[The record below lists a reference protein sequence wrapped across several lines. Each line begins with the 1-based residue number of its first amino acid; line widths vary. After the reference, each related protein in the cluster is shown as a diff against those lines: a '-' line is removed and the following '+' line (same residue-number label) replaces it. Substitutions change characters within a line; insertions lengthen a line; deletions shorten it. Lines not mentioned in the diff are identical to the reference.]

1 MHSVCRNLIGYWASG
16 KRMQQAIQAEQTT
29 GDTHGTSPRRAVP
42 LNSFV
47 INLCSSTSPV
57 ALAPPDHAG
66 LKRFSFFVS
75 RRREESRERF
85 RLHMGY
91 FDTQEEAEKL
101 LDIVREIYPGAW
113 AGLAPGQRLRAAA
126 AQASDSPAPTVAT
139 EVAPAQLDQ
148 LLESTPA
155 AAAQPIAPTPA
166 VSAGTAAEPTAAIA
180 AAAEPTAAVAAALAL
195 VPDQGRRIAEAQ
207 SVKPEH
213 EGAARSLNDVR
224 AAIASLDD
232 TSGRT
237 PVLHPIPELK
247 PLAGAPIDAAVEM
260 SDRGVLA
267 VLEQG
272 SGAALHAPGAVSVPA
287 ATTVA
292 KALPPA
298 SSPAARQ
305 QPEDEAQPRN
315 EKPYYAVQLMWSVQ
329 PMDIAQVPQL
339 AIFSAYTLYGAEGN
353 RDGRRWYGLRLGFF
367 TDAVS
372 ARQVAHYVRSEFSTV
387 SVVPVTPRERERA
400 KRAAGQPVV
409 AAIAAPKAATPATP
423 PTSAAPPK
431 HEFDFIEDRE
441 SAVPAAAKPGSGSPR
456 AGGRTAPGKRAK
468 LRTQGSVPGRS
479 KNKVMTLEETL
490 EILGAGELQMD
501 DGRTP
506 LINESGAAPA
516 RAIPAKNKASRLG
529 RLFERLSERIGS

>member
-1 MHSVCRNLIGYWASG
+1 
-16 KRMQQAIQAEQTT
+16 MQQANLAEQSS
-29 GDTHGTSPRRAVP
+29 GDTHGSSPLAAAPRNA
-42 LNSFV
+42 FV
-47 INLCSSTSPV
+47 INLSSSTSPV
-57 ALAPPDHAG
+57 ALTPPDHAG

-113 AGLAPGQRLRAAA
+113 AGLAPGQRLRGAAGA
-126 AQASDSPAPTVAT
+126 APTSAT

-148 LLESTPA
+148 LLDSTPA
-155 AAAQPIAPTPA
+155 AAAAQPLAATPA
-166 VSAGTAAEPTAAIA
+166 PEIAAEPN
-180 AAAEPTAAVAAALAL
+180 AAVLAKQALAAAAALAL
-195 VPDQGRRIAEAQ
+195 LPDQGRRIPEGQEAQ
-207 SVKPEH
+207 AVEPEQDA
-213 EGAARSLNDVR
+213 AARSLNDVR

-232 TSGRT
+232 TSGRA

-247 PLAGAPIDAAVEM
+247 PAASAPAEAAVEM
-260 SDRGVLA
+260 SGSSVLA

-272 SGAALHAPGAVSVPA
+272 GGAATATPA
-287 ATTVA
+287 AATA
-292 KALPPA
+292 A
-298 SSPAARQ
+298 SSSMVATT
-305 QPEDEAQPRN
+305 QPEDGAQPRN

-400 KRAAGQPVV
+400 RRAAAQP
-409 AAIAAPKAATPATP
+409 AAVTAIRPSMPAATP
-423 PTSAAPPK
+423 PK
-431 HEFDFIEDRE
+431 AEFDFIEDKE
-441 SAVPAAAKPGSGSPR
+441 SDVPAAAKPGSGAARP
-456 AGGRTAPGKRAK
+456 GRTAPGKRAK
-468 LRTQGSVPGRS
+468 LRTQSAVQGRP
-479 KNKVMTLEETL
+479 KTKPMTLEETL

-501 DGRTP
+501 DGRAP
-506 LINESGAAPA
+506 LINESGAVPA
-516 RAIPAKNKASRLG
+516 HAKPVKNKASRLG
-529 RLFERLSERIGS
+529 RLFVRLSERMGS

>member
-1 MHSVCRNLIGYWASG
+1 MH
-16 KRMQQAIQAEQTT
+16 QAIHAQQST
-29 GDTHGTSPRRAVP
+29 GDTDGTSPPAALP
-42 LNSFV
+42 LNAFV

-57 ALAPPDHAG
+57 ALSPPDHAG

-126 AQASDSPAPTVAT
+126 GAAPTVAT

-148 LLESTPA
+148 LLDSTPA
-155 AAAQPIAPTPA
+155 AAAQPVSPTAAA
-166 VSAGTAAEPTAAIA
+166 VSAPAVEPAPNVGTASAIETAAEPAAAVLAEEALA
-180 AAAEPTAAVAAALAL
+180 AAAALVL
-195 VPDQGRRIAEAQ
+195 VPDEGRRIPEGATA
-207 SVKPEH
+207 KPEH
-213 EGAARSLNDVR
+213 DAAARSLHDVR

-247 PLAGAPIDAAVEM
+247 PLAGAPVEAAAEM
-260 SDRGVLA
+260 SASSVLA

-272 SGAALHAPGAVSVPA
+272 SDAATAMPAAVAAA
-287 ATTVA
+287 ATTTVA
-292 KALPPA
+292 VTLPA
-298 SSPAARQ
+298 AARAAARQ
-305 QPEDEAQPRN
+305 QPENEAQPRN

-400 KRAAGQPVV
+400 RRAAGQPVTSAV
-409 AAIAAPKAATPATP
+409 PPAKAAVPVTPPKA
-423 PTSAAPPK
+423 
-431 HEFDFIEDRE
+431 EFDFIEDKE
-441 SAVPAAAKPGSGSPR
+441 SAVPAAAKP
-456 AGGRTAPGKRAK
+456 GRTAPGKRAK
-468 LRTQGSVPGRS
+468 LRTQSAVHGRS
-479 KNKVMTLEETL
+479 KSKVMTLEETL

-501 DGRTP
+501 DGRAP
-506 LINESGAAPA
+506 LINESGMPPA
-516 RAIPAKNKASRLG
+516 RDKPIKNKASRLG